1 MAMSL
6 ADGNKE
12 HKDKMLAR
20 LMAIVRGVRYGNAA
34 MKEKGCSLRLPSPF
48 ILKLRST

>member
-6 ADGNKE
+6 ADGNE
-12 HKDKMLAR
+12 ERKDKMLAR
-20 LMAIVRGVRYGNAA
+20 LMAIVRGVRYRNATK
-34 MKEKGCSLRLPSPF
+34 KENGCSLRLPSSF

>member
-1 MAMSL
+1 MAISL
-6 ADGNKE
+6 VDGNE
-12 HKDKMLAR
+12 ERKDRDASK
-20 LMAIVRGVRYGNAA
+20 IDGDCRGVRYGNAA